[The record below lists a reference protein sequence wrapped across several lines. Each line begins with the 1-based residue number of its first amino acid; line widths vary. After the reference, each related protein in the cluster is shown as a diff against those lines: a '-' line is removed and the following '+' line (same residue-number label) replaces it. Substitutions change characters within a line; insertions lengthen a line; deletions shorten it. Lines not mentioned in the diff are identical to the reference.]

1 MPTQGR
7 RPLDVFLINS
17 MKMKKIVC
25 MVAVCLCT
33 AGAIA
38 QTADSLKMINLQEV
52 VVKGVRAQQNA
63 PFAVANFKKSELQSF
78 GKTGRELPFLF
89 ANTPGVVAWSENGTG
104 IGTSHIRIRGA
115 ADSRINV
122 TLDGVALNSP
132 EDQCVFWANMNSYAA
147 LMGSAQIQRGI
158 GTSTNGDGAFGG
170 TISLATAA
178 PSLKPQLEVNGG
190 FGTYNSYNVGFNFSS
205 GLLWDH
211 VVFNGAYHESST
223 DGFLHGTAGRQG
235 SYLGAVTYYG
245 DKFTLS
251 YKNVGNFEKTGQAW
265 SGITGGNDDATLV
278 ADGMFTYKDLYKKG
292 LGRYNSLYGGLV
304 FDDEAYTFPKD
315 ANGNYQTYRYKMA
328 DGSYWEK
335 TTDNFYQNHNILS
348 AVFTPSDHW
357 SHNVAIHY
365 TYGYG
370 YYSELR
376 PDNKLSKF
384 GLTYKDANGNKIKR
398 DDMVRRK
405 GLTQHNYGV
414 LYNINYKDETWN
426 VTGGLYL
433 QQFRGNH
440 FGYLTYFKNQELN
453 DHFRPNNS
461 NYQYYD
467 SDARKFDYSAFFKAN
482 YHFND
487 YWNLFADVQYRYV
500 QYNTSGRNDKFYE
513 ETSGYFNQPLNVS
526 ERYNF
531 VNPKTGISFAKDG
544 HHAYASIA
552 YANREPER
560 NNFTDNGA
568 YPAPTPERLMDIE
581 LGYNYHANNW
591 YAGVNLY
598 YMDYTNQFVQTG
610 AQSDIGENLTTNIKD
625 SYRMG
630 AEIEAGWSPLS
641 FLTLEGNAALS
652 RNRIKDFDEMA
663 SVDWES
669 SFRKIHYSSSTLAFS
684 PSAILNGFAT
694 FHYQGAQLI
703 WHTNFVSR
711 QYLDNT
717 ENNVRSLPCYSQT
730 NIHANYTFRP
740 GKRFAGLREVVVGC
754 DFNNIFNRHYAAS
767 GWVYSTILDNDGHP
781 NDNRYTQI
789 GWIPMA
795 GFNVMGNITLKF

>member
-292 LGRYNSLYGGLV
+292 LGRYNSLYEGLV
-304 FDDEAYTFPKD
+304 FDGDAYTFPKD
-315 ANGNYQTYRYKMA
+315 VNGNYQTYRYKMA

-453 DHFRPNNS
+453 NHFRPNNS

>member
-292 LGRYNSLYGGLV
+292 LGRYNSLYEGLV
-304 FDDEAYTFPKD
+304 YDDEAYTFPKD

-453 DHFRPNNS
+453 NHFRPNNS